1 MDVNQLLGTVLP
13 LFLAA
18 IMFGLGL
25 SQTKE
30 DFTRVVR
37 FPKPVYL
44 GLAVQI
50 FLLPV
55 LAYALCKIFEL
66 PPELAIGL
74 ILLAASPGGV
84 TANIYSHLAGGDV
97 ALNLTLTAI
106 NSALAAFTLPIVVS
120 LSILAFSANDT
131 ELGMQFT
138 KALEVFAIVLVPVG
152 LGMLVNHRYPN
163 FSKKADRTVRILSIL
178 VLIAL
183 VVSAVV
189 QNRALFQDN
198 FAQLAAVVLIFN
210 LLSLAIGYG
219 LPRAMK
225 LPKEQSIA
233 IAMEIGIHNSTLAMA
248 LAVSVLGNI
257 SYAMP
262 AAFYTVT
269 MFVTAGIFAWFLK
282 IKR

>member
-1 MDVNQLLGTVLP
+1 MDLSQFLNTVLP
-13 LFLAA
+13 LILAA

-25 SQTKE
+25 SLTKE
-30 DFTRVVR
+30 DFTRVFR

-55 LAYALCKIFEL
+55 IAYALCKIFLL

-74 ILLAASPGGV
+74 MLLAASPGGV

-97 ALNLTLTAI
+97 ALNLTLTAL
-106 NSALAAFTLPIVVS
+106 NSVLAAVTLPIVVS
-120 LSILAFSANDT
+120 LSILAFAANNT
-131 ELGMQFT
+131 ELAMQFT

-152 LGMLVNHRYPN
+152 LGLIVNQRYPN
-163 FSKKADRTVRILSIL
+163 FSKRADRPVRIFSIL
-178 VLIAL
+178 ILLML
-183 VVSAVV
+183 VVSAVF
-189 QNRALFQDN
+189 QNRALFKEN
-198 FAQLAAVVLIFN
+198 FVQLGAVVLVFN
-210 LLSLAIGYG
+210 LASLAIGYG
-219 LPRAMK
+219 LPRALK
-225 LPKEQSIA
+225 LPKPQSIA

-262 AAFYTVT
+262 AAFYSVV
-269 MFVTAGIFAWFLK
+269 MFVTAGVLAWFLK
-282 IKR
+282 R

>member
-1 MDVNQLLGTVLP
+1 MDLSQFLNTVLP
-13 LFLAA
+13 LILAA

-25 SQTKE
+25 SLTKE
-30 DFTRVVR
+30 DFTRVFR

-55 LAYALCKIFEL
+55 IAYALCKIFLL

-74 ILLAASPGGV
+74 MLLAASPGGV

-97 ALNLTLTAI
+97 ALNLTLTAL
-106 NSALAAFTLPIVVS
+106 NSVLAAVTLPIVVS
-120 LSILAFSANDT
+120 LSILAFAANDT
-131 ELGMQFT
+131 ELAMQFT

-152 LGMLVNHRYPN
+152 LGLLVNQRYPN
-163 FSKKADRTVRILSIL
+163 FSKKADRPVRIFSIL
-178 VLIAL
+178 ILLML
-183 VVSAVV
+183 VVSAVF
-189 QNRALFQDN
+189 QNRALFKEN
-198 FAQLAAVVLIFN
+198 FVQLGAVVLVFN
-210 LLSLAIGYG
+210 LASLAIGYG
-219 LPRAMK
+219 LPRALK
-225 LPKEQSIA
+225 LPKPQSIA

-262 AAFYTVT
+262 AAFYSVV
-269 MFVTAGIFAWFLK
+269 MFVTAGVLAWFLK
-282 IKR
+282 R